1 MFDKR
6 NGERYDG
13 FEKRVGTLR
22 TLMLLGM
29 VILAMRLWDLQVIR
43 WAEFRGKSDNNS
55 LRIQHLTSPRGI
67 IAGRDGDA
75 TNVVLADNRA
85 AGDLVFV
92 LAECDQNLDLIVSR
106 IESIVRIDGDA
117 LLDEI
122 LKYEK
127 QPHRQIM
134 IKKDLPSSQLARVEE
149 YAHALPGVF
158 TVVRPHRRY
167 LYGKTASQL
176 LGYLGEI
183 GPGELK
189 AQGSR
194 YRMGDLVG
202 RAGIERI
209 YESLLHGIDGQMLVT
224 KYAVGRPQL
233 RTDPYGNPYVEV
245 DSFGHS
251 LVEEQVQEPI
261 PGGWLQITLDIGLQR
276 KAEELLEGEE
286 GAIVVLDSDTGAVI
300 ALASTPGY
308 DPAVFIDPGKSD
320 ARKEALTGKPNRMI
334 HRAYQEVY
342 APGSVLKIVL
352 AVAALEEGVIDGRT
366 TYTCSGGFK
375 ITPTGR
381 TWRCWK
387 KYGHGTVDVVDA
399 LAYSCDVFFYTIGL
413 QLDIHAINKWADRFG
428 FGQLTGIELP
438 GEVRGL
444 IPSPDWKRERMAR
457 LRPDDPYEQRWYPG
471 DTVNL
476 SIGQGAATVTPL
488 QTAVMMAAMING
500 GHRIRP
506 YLKEDSPTARS
517 GPFMSE
523 DTIRLVQKGIRKC
536 VEKGPP
542 APTGTGHAAAVEGF
556 SVLGKT
562 GTAQVVSLVHHEQY
576 ETEEDIPKHLRDH
589 AWFVAGVNDRQPAIA
604 ISVLVEHGHHGSRVA
619 APMARELIE
628 YFYDNRTSTLIKVA
642 KREGGES

>member
-1 MFDKR
+1 M
-6 NGERYDG
+6 
-13 FEKRVGTLR
+13 GT
-22 TLMLLGM
+22 G
-29 VILAMRLWDLQVIR
+29 
-43 WAEFRGKSDNNS
+43 
-55 LRIQHLTSPRGI
+55 
-67 IAGRDGDA
+67 GR
-75 TNVVLADNRA
+75 
-85 AGDLVFV
+85 
-92 LAECDQNLDLIVSR
+92 
-106 IESIVRIDGDA
+106 
-117 LLDEI
+117 
-122 LKYEK
+122 
-127 QPHRQIM
+127 
-134 IKKDLPSSQLARVEE
+134 
-149 YAHALPGVF
+149 
-158 TVVRPHRRY
+158 
-167 LYGKTASQL
+167 
-176 LGYLGEI
+176 
-183 GPGELK
+183 K

-194 YRMGDLVG
+194 YRRGDLGG

-209 YESLLHGIDGQMLVT
+209 YESTLHGTDGQMLVT
-224 KYAVGRPQL
+224 KYAVGSPQL

-261 PGGWLQITLDIGLQR
+261 PGSRLQITLDIGLQR

-300 ALASTPGY
+300 VLASTPGY
-308 DPAVFIDPGKSD
+308 DPAVFIDPGKGD

-334 HRAYQEVY
+334 HRAFHEAT
-342 APGSVLKIVL
+342 APGHGLKTWL
-352 AVAALEEGVIDGRT
+352 GAAAREAGVSDELT

-387 KYGHGTVDVVDA
+387 KYGHGSVDVVDA
-399 LAYSCDVFFYTIGL
+399 LAFSCDVFFYNIGL
-413 QLDIHAINKWADRFG
+413 QLDIHDINKWAARFG

-471 DTVNL
+471 DSVNL
-476 SIGQGAATVTPL
+476 AIGQGAAIVTPL

-506 YLKEDSPTARS
+506 YLKEGRPTVRS
-517 GPFMSE
+517 ESFLSE

-542 APTGTGHAAAVEGF
+542 APTGTGHAAAIEGF
-556 SVLGKT
+556 SILGKT
-562 GTAQVVSLVHHEQY
+562 GTAQMVSLSHHEEY

-589 AWFVAGVNDRQPAIA
+589 AWFVAGVNDRRPAIA
-604 ISVLVEHGHHGSRVA
+604 ISILGEHGHHGSRVA

-628 YFYDNRTSTLIKVA
+628 HFYANRTNTPVKVA
-642 KREGGES
+642 KREDDES